1 LPARP
6 ARQVAGAGGD
16 RGGPADRDGQVPGGV
31 KTALAGSTGRQ
42 ITAMHGGCGWR
53 TGRRAVKT
61 TSWPPDRDPVRTRG
75 GRKKRRP
82 PYQARRYRKSGL
94 ADADRRAVK
103 ATPWPPDGGSVQS
116 TAGVRQGA
124 DRPTPQRGATRRGG
138 LPLFPPLPALACSA
152 RRASAA
158 ARACS
163 RLSQALPSWL
173 RGGRPVC
180 WVSSLPTFLLPGGVE
195 FLRRAA

>member
-94 ADADRRAVK
+94 ADANRRAVKTTSWPPDKDPVRTRGGRKKRRPPYQARKYRKSGLADADRRAVK

-138 LPLFPPLPALACSA
+138 LP
-152 RRASAA
+152 
-158 ARACS
+158 
-163 RLSQALPSWL
+163 
-173 RGGRPVC
+173 
-180 WVSSLPTFLLPGGVE
+180 
-195 FLRRAA
+195 